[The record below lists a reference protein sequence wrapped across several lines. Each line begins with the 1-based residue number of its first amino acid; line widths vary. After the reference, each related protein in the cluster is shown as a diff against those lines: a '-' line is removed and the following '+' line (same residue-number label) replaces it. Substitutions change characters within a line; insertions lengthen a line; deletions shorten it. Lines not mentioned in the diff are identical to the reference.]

1 MAQQAQAAMDRK
13 DLEVVA
19 DRGYFKGEEILA
31 CQNAGITPFVP
42 KPLTSGS
49 KAEGRF
55 SKQDFVYSAEDD
67 TYRCPARERLTSR
80 FVSVENGMT
89 LHAYLT
95 PACPKC
101 PMKSNCTTGTERRV
115 K

>member
-1 MAQQAQAAMDRK
+1 MAQQAQTAMGRK

-31 CQNAGITPFVP
+31 CQNAGMTPFVP

-55 SKQDFVYSAEDD
+55 DKQTSSTWPRTTRIA
-67 TYRCPARERLTSR
+67 ARRAS
-80 FVSVENGMT
+80 G
-89 LHAYLT
+89 
-95 PACPKC
+95 
-101 PMKSNCTTGTERRV
+101 
-115 K
+115 